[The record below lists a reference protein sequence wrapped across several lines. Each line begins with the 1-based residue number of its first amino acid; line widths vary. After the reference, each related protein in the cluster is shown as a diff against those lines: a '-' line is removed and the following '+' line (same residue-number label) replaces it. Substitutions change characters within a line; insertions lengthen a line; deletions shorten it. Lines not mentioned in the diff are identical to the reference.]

1 VKQRLTVLTTQI
13 DRLQSAAA
21 LNSEIPPVTVAKASD
36 FFDQVRETT
45 EGGATLPSWRGELY
59 FELHRGVSFGC
70 DGTNGDRHTRA
81 KQTSRRETG
90 RWRRPYEMQSTLPP
104 SHRCT
109 IRNSGTPGESHI
121 LVSPTSH

>member
-70 DGTNGDRHTRA
+70 DGTNGDRHTQANLKKGNR
-81 KQTSRRETG
+81 KMET
-90 RWRRPYEMQSTLPP
+90 TLRDAEYFATLASLHDSKFRYPW
-104 SHRCT
+104 
-109 IRNSGTPGESHI
+109 
-121 LVSPTSH
+121 